1 MAEGNGFVMSDHS
14 SGEDGKS
21 TALPKVDFS
30 SFVLS
35 LYSSVLVQLG
45 LVEEPSTG
53 KKEKNLEL
61 AKQTIDMMAMIKE
74 KTAGNLDTEEENLLT
89 NLLHELR
96 LAYVEAKG

>member
-14 SGEDGKS
+14 SGKDGNS
-21 TALPKVDFS
+21 AGLPKVDFS

-45 LVEEPSTG
+45 LVEEPTTG
-53 KKEKNLEL
+53 KKEKDLAL

-74 KTAGNLDTEEENLLT
+74 KTVGNLDTEEENLLT

>member
-21 TALPKVDFS
+21 AGLPKVDFS

-45 LVEEPSTG
+45 IVEEPTTG
-53 KKEKNLEL
+53 SKEKDLAL

>member
-1 MAEGNGFVMSDHS
+1 MAEGNGFVMNEHS

-21 TALPKVDFS
+21 AGLPKVDFS

-45 LVEEPSTG
+45 LVEEPTTG
-53 KKEKNLEL
+53 RKEKNLEL

>member
-1 MAEGNGFVMSDHS
+1 MAEGNGFVMNEHA
-14 SGEDGKS
+14 SGEDGKY
-21 TALPKVDFS
+21 TGLPKVDFS

-35 LYSSVLVQLG
+35 VYSSVLVQLG
-45 LVEEPSTG
+45 MVEEPVTG

-61 AKQTIDMMAMIKE
+61 AKQSIDMMAMIKE